1 MSLRS
6 RSSPSLPRVSLQIR
20 DLAIMESLV
29 QLRAATLDDLH
40 RAHFPG
46 LSRKRAVNRLAQL
59 ARAGMLAPA
68 DVVLH
73 DETATTRVYTLGPRA
88 RTALERRTLSSE
100 HFRYRRWNPTLRD
113 SSIPHQIV
121 VNRLAGKIG
130 GAAIPEHLL
139 PVPGKNAARNR
150 PDAVIEGVDVAGRA
164 RMLGLEVDLGH
175 YSRDRIVGKAEA
187 WRTYPEAGPLLIV
200 VPDVARANKVNRWV
214 RDRHNIHLLTVA
226 DLHERIDHALSI
238 EGEGVFFGL
247 DLWTGGTALDAERE
261 RQRVKAEEDDRLE
274 AEETALYQAR
284 LERERREADGARAA
298 ENERRRQGARRGRRR
313 FGV

>member
-6 RSSPSLPRVSLQIR
+6 RSAPSSPRVSLQTR

-29 QLRAATLDDLH
+29 QLRAAMLDDLH
-40 RAHFPG
+40 RVHFSG

-73 DETATTRVYTLGPRA
+73 DETATTRVYTPGPRA

-121 VNRLAGKIG
+121 VNRLADKICG
-130 GAAIPEHLL
+130 TTIPEHLL

-164 RMLGLEVDLGH
+164 RMLGLDVDLGH
-175 YSRDRIVGKAEA
+175 YSRERIVGKAEA
-187 WRTYPEAGPLLIV
+187 WRTYPDAGPLLIV
-200 VPDVARANKVNRWV
+200 VPDVARANKVYGWV

-226 DLHERIDHALSI
+226 DLHERVAHALSTG
-238 EGEGVFFGL
+238 GEGVLFGL
-247 DLWTGGTALDAERE
+247 DLWDGGRAHAPEHER
-261 RQRVKAEEDDRLE
+261 RRLE
-274 AEETALYQAR
+274 AEAEAKFEAAEEAAYAAR
-284 LERERREADGARAA
+284 LERERAAADATRAG
-298 ENERRRQGARRGRRR
+298 EEQRRRHAGRRGRRR